1 MGTLRLFL
9 IDVAPEPVGIGVLAI
24 VVLAVIA
31 SVILLAAGLI
41 AFLWFRKRSMRT

>member
-1 MGTLRLFL
+1 MRLFL
-9 IDVAPEPVGIGVLAI
+9 IDVAPEPAGIGVLAN

-41 AFLWFRKRSMRT
+41 AFLWFRKRRMRT